1 MDEVDQKI
9 HIELLKRLK
18 IFSETYISD
27 NSPLNNKKS
36 NYSNSPIIHEKN
48 NLLNRFSLNND
59 EKLTTFSNF
68 NYKYKLL
75 NVINQLKSEN
85 QTDCHE
91 KTNSP
96 KSHKK
101 RFSLNPQK
109 KKKTNLNENNK
120 TQIRKDNYKDNY
132 RNHHKNR
139 ELINN
144 IYEIK
149 QLYNNNNNDNYKKK
163 EKPIKKNFVNQKF
176 KIADDFNEE
185 NSNKFLNEKDECL
198 KEVILSDKI
207 KKEKPIPIIKEDEK
221 EDIYDLSYQ
230 LSSIRKNESNNCL
243 ISKKNKSKKGED
255 DTTKFLSELIKN
267 LK

>member
-1 MDEVDQKI
+1 MDVDHKI
-9 HIELLKRLK
+9 HIELLRRLK
-18 IFSETYISD
+18 IFSETYVSD

-68 NYKYKLL
+68 NYKYRLL
-75 NVINQLKSEN
+75 NIINQLKSEN
-85 QTDCHE
+85 QKHSHE

-96 KSHKK
+96 KSDKK
-101 RFSLNPQK
+101 RFSLSSQK

-120 TQIRKDNYKDNY
+120 IQIHKDNYKDSY
-132 RNHHKNR
+132 QNHHKNG

-144 IYEIK
+144 IYGIK
-149 QLYNNNNNDNYKKK
+149 QFYNNGNNYCCKIKQKK
-163 EKPIKKNFVNQKF
+163 IKKNFVNQKF

-243 ISKKNKSKKGED
+243 ISKKNKRKKGED
-255 DTTKFLSELIKN
+255 DTTKFLSELVKN